1 MTEFIPLIICND
13 KNESNKTD
21 SVFDFENKEID
32 LFGFTKEQA
41 LDSILSS
48 ILTNPKHLHTHLQ
61 RIYFCY
67 QHDLN
72 EELFA
77 ALIDFLIILKG
88 KGLAIGHRMV
98 NGAKSKLDETDY
110 QSLQAALKLSADD
123 IEWADGNLYSLFTQG
138 LIGSPVLIHKETKK
152 STLPHDPL
160 VIAHDYVAY
169 SQLDMAMKTLEEAI
183 DQDFDNAKLHN
194 ELLELYKLTRS
205 KDRFLT
211 MYNHINKQS
220 KTPPKAWDKLKVFF
234 NE

>member
-48 ILTNPKHLHTHLQ
+48 ILTDPKHLHTHLQ

-72 EELFA
+72 KELFA

-88 KGLAIGHRMV
+88 KGLAVGHRMV
-98 NGAKSKLDETDY
+98 NGAKPKLDETDY
-110 QSLQAALKLSADD
+110 HSLQAALKLSADD

-160 VIAHDYVAY
+160 VIARDYVAY

-183 DQDFDNAKLHN
+183 DQDFENATLHN

-205 KDRFLT
+205 KDQFLT
-211 MYNHINKQS
+211 MYNDINKQS
-220 KTPPKAWDKLKVFF
+220 KTPPQAWDKLKVFF
-234 NE
+234 DE

>member
-13 KNESNKTD
+13 KDESNETD

-41 LDSILSS
+41 LDGILSLL
-48 ILTNPKHLHTHLQ
+48 LTDPKHLHTHLQ

-72 EELFA
+72 KELFA

-88 KGLAIGHRMV
+88 KGLAVGHRMV
-98 NGAKSKLDETDY
+98 NGAKSKLDDIKY
-110 QSLQAALKLSADD
+110 QTLKAALELNEDE
-123 IEWADGNLYSLFTQG
+123 IEWVDGNLYSLFTQG
-138 LIGSPVLIHKETKK
+138 FIGVPVLIHKEAKK
-152 STLPHDPL
+152 QNLNHDAL
-160 VIAHDYVAY
+160 AIARDYVAY

-183 DQDFDNAKLHN
+183 EQDFDNITVHT

-205 KDRFLT
+205 KDQFLK
-211 MYNHINKQS
+211 MYDHIHKQS
-220 KTPPKAWDKLKVFF
+220 KTLPETWNKLKAFF
-234 NE
+234 DE